1 MPKPRRRHIIECMF
15 ESWVNAPGGE
25 IYRPI
30 DRPVLVLTH
39 QVLAGDAGSHQM
51 SLSPLFARRHGLV
64 IESLHSGRQLAWVR
78 LSTGGWLALVT
89 IEARTAD
96 GLNSLTMDLWL
107 QRHQFML
114 PHQNYP
120 DP

>member
-1 MPKPRRRHIIECMF
+1 
-15 ESWVNAPGGE
+15 
-25 IYRPI
+25 
-30 DRPVLVLTH
+30 
-39 QVLAGDAGSHQM
+39 M

-96 GLNSLTMDLWL
+96 GLNSLTMGKHQDGAIDRPVDLAL
-107 QRHQFML
+107 GSAHPRFEHAFDNMPASRLRHTDV
-114 PHQNYP
+114 PASP
-120 DP
+120 

>member
-1 MPKPRRRHIIECMF
+1 MF
-15 ESWVNAPGGE
+15 DSWKGPPGVE

-30 DRPVLVLTH
+30 DRPVVVLTH
-39 QVLAGDAGSHQM
+39 QVLLGETGSRQM
-51 SLSPLFARRHGLV
+51 TLSPTPARRHGLV
-64 IESLHSGRQLAWVR
+64 VESLHAGRQLAWVR
-78 LSTGGWLALVT
+78 RNTGGWLALVT

-114 PHQNYP
+114 PHG
-120 DP
+120 